1 MTGNLGFYDTYSA
14 GIDAAY
20 GSLGSVGTTM
30 ILFTSIIVVVL

>member
-1 MTGNLGFYDTYSA
+1 MTGNLGFYDTYS